1 MLNKRNFIIISLFP
15 ITFIILGFIFNTP
28 KEIINGIHSIIVHPD
43 GLLVDYIEV
52 GCIGAAFVNSGMLM
66 LILILATYFLKID
79 INGPLIAGIFTVGGF
94 AFIGKKIYNVWPIF
108 IGGVIYAQFK
118 KIEFKSIFVP
128 IMFATALS
136 SVVTFFSF
144 QQNSIPLGI
153 LSGIIIGILVPAMMV
168 QMFKFHDGYNLYN
181 IGLTCG
187 ILGAFFA
194 ALLRGFDF
202 TLEPQS
208 VLSTEYSDILMILK
222 LALFTII
229 LLVDFMLKGFSL
241 KKYKTLLTR
250 SGKGLV
256 DQIEFLGFRYT
267 YANMGFIGLI
277 TTLYVILVKGEFNGP
292 IVAGILT
299 AVGFAAFGKHPKN
312 CIPIMAGVFLG
323 GYFMKYDLSSTSIII
338 ASLFGT
344 TLAPI
349 AGVYGTIPGVIA
361 GVLHVAMVN
370 ITGEFH
376 GWLNLY
382 NNGFAGGIVAAFLLP
397 VYNSVFKK
405 KIED

>member
-1 MLNKRNFIIISLFP
+1 
-15 ITFIILGFIFNTP
+15 
-28 KEIINGIHSIIVHPD
+28 
-43 GLLVDYIEV
+43 
-52 GCIGAAFVNSGMLM
+52 
-66 LILILATYFLKID
+66 
-79 INGPLIAGIFTVGGF
+79 
-94 AFIGKKIYNVWPIF
+94 
-108 IGGVIYAQFK
+108 
-118 KIEFKSIFVP
+118 
-128 IMFATALS
+128 
-136 SVVTFFSF
+136 
-144 QQNSIPLGI
+144 
-153 LSGIIIGILVPAMMV
+153 
-168 QMFKFHDGYNLYN
+168 
-181 IGLTCG
+181 
-187 ILGAFFA
+187 
-194 ALLRGFDF
+194 
-202 TLEPQS
+202 
-208 VLSTEYSDILMILK
+208 MILK